1 MCGIVGYAG
10 EKQAAP
16 ILLEGLSK
24 LEYRG
29 YDSAGICVYTP
40 EGLQVEKAK
49 GRLQQLRDKVD
60 DGRSVHGTVGIGHTR
75 WATHGAPSDVNSHP
89 HVSDSGKIALVH
101 NGIIENEAE
110 LRHWLKERGV
120 CFRSETDTEVVANL
134 VGYFYEQGDNF
145 LLAVRRALRRVEGS
159 FALGIMCVDHPG
171 TIIAVKKDHYLI
183 CGDNSMAVEKVLPED
198 ILAVASGFFKD
209 GKYVSCRDEA
219 YLAYV
224 VDRWKD
230 FSARKLIGKTPGE
243 ETFEAVEMRTR
254 KAIKKQGAAKYFL
267 SRVFIPYHQMCMYY
281 PCLRKLPVLLP
292 VFWAVRLVSAVFNT
306 KKRRKLK
313 GELTAI
319 TKKKNG

>member
-1 MCGIVGYAG
+1 MS
-10 EKQAAP
+10 
-16 ILLEGLSK
+16 EGLDI
-24 LEYRG
+24 RQ
-29 YDSAGICVYTP
+29 A
-40 EGLQVEKAK
+40 LQ
-49 GRLQQLRDKVD
+49 
-60 DGRSVHGTVGIGHTR
+60 IY
-75 WATHGAPSDVNSHP
+75 
-89 HVSDSGKIALVH
+89 GKIVQPISGISMLPMLEEKKDAVELMAVAQPLKQYDVVLFRRKNGQLVLH
-101 NGIIENEAE
+101 
-110 LRHWLKERGV
+110 R
-120 CFRSETDTEVVANL
+120 
-134 VGYFYEQGDNF
+134 
-145 LLAVRRALRRVEGS
+145 
-159 FALGIMCVDHPG
+159 
-171 TIIAVKKDHYLI
+171 IIAVKKDHYLI

-243 ETFEAVEMRTR
+243 ETSEAVEMRTR
-254 KAIKKQGAAKYFL
+254 KAIKKQGAGKYFL

-292 VFWAVRLVSAVFNT
+292 VFWAVRLVSAVFNA